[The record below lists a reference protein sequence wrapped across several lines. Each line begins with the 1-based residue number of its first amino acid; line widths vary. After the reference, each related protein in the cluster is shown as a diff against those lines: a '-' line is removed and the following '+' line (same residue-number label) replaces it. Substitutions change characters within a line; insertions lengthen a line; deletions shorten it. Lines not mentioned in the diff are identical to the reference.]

1 MINFIKKNIKMG
13 INRNAYLRYKAID
26 MRLRNRY
33 CSAPDMGDL
42 IEACR
47 EAIEYR
53 PSIET
58 IQKDIKLM
66 REQPPKGFA
75 APIKFCRRKLVYEY
89 TDPSYSFDTIGLNDE
104 DIEGI
109 KKALE
114 VINSIGTSRVSQQ
127 FSHSMGKVLSA
138 YNEEF
143 NDPSKNRKII
153 QTDQIPLYRGMDH
166 FDLLF
171 RACSEEIPVS
181 VIHYSY
187 TKMRFNV
194 RVIHPRTL
202 KEFENRWYIV
212 GFSEDHE
219 STRIFGLDRLY
230 DPVLLKKAFIKESE
244 NEDLFLKDVYGV
256 YQCENQKKQT
266 IRIQAN
272 SMVTNYLMAYPLHPS
287 QEVLKRLEY
296 GNSEIT
302 YQLIPSYELIRLFR
316 SYGND
321 IKVIE
326 PQWMQKEINQ

>member
-47 EAIEYR
+47 AAIEYR

-114 VINSIGTSRVSQQ
+114 VME
-127 FSHSMGKVLSA
+127 H
-138 YNEEF
+138 
-143 NDPSKNRKII
+143 
-153 QTDQIPLYRGMDH
+153 
-166 FDLLF
+166 
-171 RACSEEIPVS
+171 
-181 VIHYSY
+181 
-187 TKMRFNV
+187 
-194 RVIHPRTL
+194 
-202 KEFENRWYIV
+202 
-212 GFSEDHE
+212 
-219 STRIFGLDRLY
+219 
-230 DPVLLKKAFIKESE
+230 
-244 NEDLFLKDVYGV
+244 
-256 YQCENQKKQT
+256 
-266 IRIQAN
+266 
-272 SMVTNYLMAYPLHPS
+272 
-287 QEVLKRLEY
+287 QE
-296 GNSEIT
+296 
-302 YQLIPSYELIRLFR
+302 
-316 SYGND
+316 
-321 IKVIE
+321 
-326 PQWMQKEINQ
+326 